1 MPHRTAPL
9 IAHANRDFSVRAA
22 THSDINLL
30 PRIFLVAVDNR
41 IGESFS
47 YCRFDVFL
55 GSIRKTVLPNETP
68 DKRNELIDEW
78 RDFRTFTGERP
89 PDFDESCGVPTGPS
103 WTHIV
108 VHSHYYSMPCGT
120 HAGQA

>member
-1 MPHRTAPL
+1 VAQEQVISIRRIRQHSGIETAPF
-9 IAHANRDFSVRAA
+9 IAPASRDFSVQAA

-30 PRIFLVAVDNR
+30 PRILLIAVDNR

-89 PDFDESCGVPTGPS
+89 PDFRR
-103 WTHIV
+103 IV
-108 VHSHYYSMPCGT
+108 RSAHRT
-120 HAGQA
+120 